1 MNNLEKAREIKAE
14 KSLEK
19 LTRHNGKIITKKEFI
34 EDLINSGY
42 VPQESEKNRVQFDR
56 RKFNRMTN
64 YREQEEYEKKCNEMI
79 KCFIIKNSEG
89 CFYEITKAEF
99 DYSLSYFKP

>member
-1 MNNLEKAREIKAE
+1 MNNLEKARAVRAN

-34 EDLINSGY
+34 EDLINNGY
-42 VPQESEKNRVQFDR
+42 KPEESEKNRIQFDR

-64 YREQEEYEKKCNEMI
+64 YWEQEEYEKKCNEKI
-79 KCFIIKNSEG
+79 KCFTLKNSEG
-89 CFYEITKAEF
+89 FYYEVSKAEF
-99 DYSLSYFKP
+99 DYSLSYIK